1 MSSPFSA
8 GQGWILLA
16 RRRPNRW
23 TTRNVGER
31 TAETVYCFKFVA
43 IRRERRSPSMDAQ
56 PGNWEEALLRD
67 SLSQRARSLGL
78 PPWGMPAATAP
89 TVVPISLSGGIPDPE
104 SLPIRELAQWSQTV
118 LEQSGPDA
126 LRYGGV
132 QGYLGLREWLAAW
145 LSRREGM
152 AVEPAW
158 FMLSNGSA
166 GALTAVCET
175 FLDPGDTVIV
185 EAPTFPGALR
195 PIRSC
200 LAEIVAVPVDA
211 QGLVPELLAQTL
223 DALERKGRRAKLL
236 YVIPNFQNPSGVTL
250 AMERRRAVVDLV
262 RRHRLLVVED
272 DAYGEL
278 AFSEEPPPSIFSLAE
293 GLGVMKLGTFSK
305 TIATGLRIGWV
316 LARPRYIDRML
327 EMRFDLGGSP
337 WVQRT
342 VAEYARSG
350 LLEKRI
356 PDLRD
361 LYRRKRDLMLRALE
375 RHCSSYV
382 RWNVPEGG
390 FFIWLELLGGI
401 GASALAVTA
410 SKQGVTFVPG
420 EAFFADQPSLI
431 AAEAGRQHIRLAF
444 SFVPE
449 QEIEEAVRRLA
460 VAMSDAG
467 R

>member
-1 MSSPFSA
+1 
-8 GQGWILLA
+8 
-16 RRRPNRW
+16 
-23 TTRNVGER
+23 
-31 TAETVYCFKFVA
+31 
-43 IRRERRSPSMDAQ
+43 MDPQ
-56 PGNWEEALLRD
+56 PDNWEETLLRE
-67 SLSQRARSLGL
+67 SLSHRARSLG
-78 PPWGMPAATAP
+78 PSPWGMPAATAP
-89 TVVPISLSGGIPDPE
+89 TVAPIALTGGIPDPE
-104 SLPIRELAQWSQTV
+104 SLPIRELAECSQTV
-118 LEQSGPDA
+118 LEQSGSDA

-166 GALTAVCET
+166 GALAAVCET

-195 PIRSC
+195 PLRSC
-200 LAEIVAVPVDA
+200 LAEVVAVPVDA

-223 DALERKGRRAKLL
+223 DALEREGRRAKML

-250 AMERRRAVVDLV
+250 SLERRRAVSELA

-278 AFSEEPPPSIFSLAE
+278 AFSDEPPPSLFSLAE

-305 TIATGLRIGWV
+305 TIATGLRVGWV
-316 LARPRYIDRML
+316 LARPEYIQPIL
-327 EMRFDLGGSP
+327 EMRFDAGGSP

-342 VAEYARSG
+342 VAEYARAG

-375 RHCSSYV
+375 RYCSSYV

-390 FFIWLELLGGI
+390 FFIWLELLKGI
-401 GASALAVTA
+401 DASKLAEAAV
-410 SKQGVTFVPG
+410 KQGVTVVPG
-420 EAFFADQPSLI
+420 AAFFAGQPGRT
-431 AAEAGRQHIRLAF
+431 AAEAGRQHVRLAF
-444 SFVPE
+444 SFVRE
-449 QEIEEAVRRLA
+449 EEIEEAVRRLA
-460 VAMSDAG
+460 AAMRDVG
-467 R
+467 QQRRR